1 MILHEFTYDWD
12 GTSHLNEKPVAWW
25 PGSYRVRIVKLGSD
39 SFDVKFLKPM
49 AVIITNNYSGTSLKN
64 YIQNFALKISAQ
76 YGIDIERAYWVEV
89 DSDVRIALFSDKRM
103 LKDGPLYITEWRPA
117 RPNELKMLDPWLVDL
132 K

>member
-12 GTSHLNEKPVAWW
+12 GKSHLNEKPVAWW

-39 SFDVKFLKPM
+39 SDDIKFLKPL
-49 AVIITNNYSGTSLKN
+49 AVIIKNNHSGTSLKN
-64 YIQNFALKISAQ
+64 YIQNFALKISAK

-89 DSDVRIALFSDKRM
+89 DGDVRIALFSDKQM
-103 LKDGPLYITEWRPA
+103 LKDGPLYITEWRSA
-117 RPNELKMLDPWLVDL
+117 RPNELEMLNPWLVDF